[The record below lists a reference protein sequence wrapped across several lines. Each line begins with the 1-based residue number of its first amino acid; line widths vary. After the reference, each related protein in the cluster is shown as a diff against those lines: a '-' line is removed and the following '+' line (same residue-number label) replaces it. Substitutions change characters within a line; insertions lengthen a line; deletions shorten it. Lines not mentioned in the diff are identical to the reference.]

1 MRNTEAER
9 AGALPEGEAIPEW
22 RNSGVPPDADDPM
35 AGLELPEDLDCLED
49 DDPEP
54 LPFSGTDDALPCGG
68 DDTDDPMAGLEL
80 PDDLDC
86 LEDADAP
93 DGSGPRYVKAR
104 TFERVDL
111 PERPRTHRP
120 RRKPAT
126 KAPGPTEAPEAPEQP
141 AEEAVPKRPAPFAE
155 PRRRVLPPL
164 PPAAEGRACGCIFVV
179 TGKEQAVAD
188 QLHRMHPEV
197 LAVVARQ
204 EKHRSD
210 HGVKSRVESVLFPG
224 YVFFEAPEELQPYVS
239 FPRENVIRVL
249 TREDGSWQ
257 LMGEDEHFARW
268 LLGYDGLLSFSSAY
282 REGDRIR
289 IVSGPL
295 KDLEGCIRRIDRRG
309 RSGQV
314 DLEFNGRALTVWLGF
329 ELIDPAPE
337 PDQEG

>member
-1 MRNTEAER
+1 MRDTEAER

-22 RNSGVPPDADDPM
+22 RDSGSPPDTDDPM

-49 DDPEP
+49 DG
-54 LPFSGTDDALPCGG
+54 LGLFSCLGTGDAIPCAGDDA
-68 DDTDDPMAGLEL
+68 DDPMAGLEL

-86 LEDADAP
+86 LEDAEAP
-93 DGSGPRYVKAR
+93 DESGPRYVKAR

-111 PERPRTHRP
+111 PERPQTHRH
-120 RRKPAT
+120 RRKPAAE
-126 KAPGPTEAPEAPEQP
+126 KPGSTEAPEAPKQP
-141 AEEAVPKRPAPFAE
+141 AEEAESKRSALFVE
-155 PRRRVLPPL
+155 PRRPVLPPL
-164 PPAAEGRACGCIFVV
+164 PPAVEGRACGCIFVV

-188 QLHRMHPEV
+188 QLHRMHSEV
-197 LAVVARQ
+197 RAVVARQ
-204 EKHRSD
+204 EKHRSE

-249 TREDGSWQ
+249 TREDGSWK

-289 IVSGPL
+289 IASGPL